1 MFRSFSIYTVTSI
14 VTASLSFLL
23 MPFLSH
29 YIEPAGYGVLSLFNT
44 YVMILAPLMSVVS
57 YGLITVEYYKL
68 KDKAEFAKLFSS
80 IQFIP
85 VFGFV
90 LFLVPSL
97 LFNSQLSPALEL
109 EYGRGFW
116 LLLLPV
122 FGLLVT
128 YNEIFLNYLVI
139 QKKPGYY
146 AAVSI
151 VRSAVEIGLTCL
163 FVAVFKWGWEG
174 RLYAWLVAILLLFV
188 YGFVYFKK
196 EKIFTFRI
204 DKTYVRAGLIFGFP
218 LLLHTIGKFIIN
230 QSDRVF
236 IAKMISLDEAG
247 IYNVGYQVG
256 SIMLI
261 LVTAFGSSYTPF
273 LYERLS
279 NPSRTGQKEIAGMSL
294 GFMVFLL
301 FALICMTLLAPWFF
315 RVFMDESY
323 VSGTKYVFWTGL
335 AYWFWGVYI
344 IFSAYLFY
352 FKKTKF
358 LAFLALFN
366 VAINIVLNYFLIR
379 SVGALGAAYA
389 TAISFFLVMLLVV
402 LKVLQ
407 LYPAAFSRGS
417 KLSFEKKF

>member
-1 MFRSFSIYTVTSI
+1 
-14 VTASLSFLL
+14 

-29 YIEPAGYGVLSLFNT
+29 FIKPAGYGVLSLFNT

-57 YGLITVEYYKL
+57 YGLITVEYYQL
-68 KDKAEFAKLFSS
+68 KDKTEFSKLFSS

-90 LFLVPSL
+90 LFLLPCFFL
-97 LFNSQLSPALEL
+97 NSQLSPELEL
-109 EYGRGFW
+109 DYGSGHW

-122 FGLLVT
+122 FSLFVT
-128 YNEIFLNYLVI
+128 YNEVYLNYLVI
-139 QKKPGYY
+139 QKRPGYF
-146 AAVSI
+146 AVVSI
-151 VRSAVEIGLTCL
+151 ARSIIEVGLTFL

-174 RLYAWLVAILLLFV
+174 RLYAWLIVVFLLFLQ
-188 YGFVYFKK
+188 GFIYFRK
-196 EKIFTFRI
+196 EKVFNFRI
-204 DKTYVRAGLIFGFP
+204 DKRYIKAGLAFGFP

-230 QSDRVF
+230 QSDRIF

-261 LVTAFGSSYTPF
+261 LVTAFGSSYTPY

-279 NPSRTGQKEIAGMSL
+279 SPSPKSQQEIARTSL
-294 GFMVFLL
+294 GFMFLL
-301 FALICMTLLAPWFF
+301 LIALACMTLLAPWFF

-358 LAFLALFN
+358 LAFLAVFN
-366 VAINIVLNYFLIR
+366 VVVNIVLNYLLIQR
-379 SVGALGAAYA
+379 FGALGAAYA

-402 LKVLQ
+402 FRAQKVYPINFLTALRKQ
-407 LYPAAFSRGS
+407 LVEVPEAEQKIER
-417 KLSFEKKF
+417 KIPL

>member
-1 MFRSFSIYTVTSI
+1 LFRSFSIYTITSI
-14 VTASLSFLL
+14 LTAGLNFLL

-29 YIEPAGYGVLSLFNT
+29 YIAPAGYGVLSLFNT
-44 YVMILAPLMSVVS
+44 YVMILSPLMSVVS
-57 YGLITVEYYKL
+57 YSLITVEYYKL
-68 KDKAEFAKLFSS
+68 KDKAEFSKLFSS

-90 LFLVPSL
+90 LFLIPSL
-97 LFNSQLSPALEL
+97 LFNSQLSSLLEI
-109 EYGRGFW
+109 EYGNGSW

-122 FGLLVT
+122 FGLLIT

-139 QKKPGYY
+139 QKKAGYY

-151 VRSAVEIGLTCL
+151 VRSIIEIGLTCL

-174 RLYAWLVAILLLFV
+174 RLYAWLVVIFFLFI
-188 YGFVYFKK
+188 YGFIYFRK
-196 EKIFTFRI
+196 EKVFKFRI
-204 DKTYVRAGLIFGFP
+204 DKTYVKAGLIFGFP
-218 LLLHTIGKFIIN
+218 LLLHTVGKFIIN
-230 QSDRVF
+230 QSDRIF

-279 NPSRTGQKEIAGMSL
+279 NPVEGSQKEINRMSV
-294 GFMVFLL
+294 GFILLLLLALVF
-301 FALICMTLLAPWFF
+301 MTLLSPWFF
-315 RVFMDESY
+315 RRFMDESY
-323 VSGTKYVFWTGL
+323 ITGTRYVFWTGL

-358 LAFLALFN
+358 LAFLAVFN
-366 VAINIVLNYFLIR
+366 VVVNIALNFLLIQKF
-379 SVGALGAAYA
+379 GALGAAYA
-389 TAISFFLVMLLVV
+389 TAISFFLVMLFVI

-407 LYPAAFSRGS
+407 LYPAAFS
-417 KLSFEKKF
+417 KKGFYLKKEF